1 MGEERFGSRALG
13 ELNLGVAVPWLALPR
28 RACSIG
34 QGTGMTENTK
44 YQAAMQRALDLA
56 LLGPA
61 TGVNP
66 QVGAVILD
74 RDLNII
80 AEGWHMGAGT
90 PHAEVVALAQLAVI
104 PDGATAV
111 VTLEPCNHTGR
122 TGPCAQALIAAGIS
136 RVVFASSDP
145 GDASSGGAQTLRAAG
160 IEVIENVTQA
170 EADEQLRV
178 WLTFATRKRP
188 FVTLKWASS
197 LDGRAAASDGTSQWI
212 SGTESRADSHELR
225 STVDAIL
232 VGTGTVLA
240 DNPTLTARKP
250 DGSLYPHQPL
260 RVVVG
265 DRAIPAGSNILN
277 DQAPTL
283 HLQTRDLNQVLVE
296 LYAMGIKHIWVEGG
310 PQLASQFVAHNLVDQ
325 FIIYLAPMLLGGNR
339 NALGDIA
346 VASMPQAKHLSI
358 DYTMPLGDDILI
370 VARPMPTSGANP
382 EEN

>member
-1 MGEERFGSRALG
+1 
-13 ELNLGVAVPWLALPR
+13 
-28 RACSIG
+28 
-34 QGTGMTENTK
+34 MTDTTMYE
-44 YQAAMQRALDLA
+44 AAMQRALDLA

-74 RDLNII
+74 RNLNII

-145 GDASSGGAQTLRAAG
+145 GDASSGGAQTLREAG
-160 IEVIENVTQA
+160 IEVIENVMQA

-178 WLTFATRKRP
+178 WLTFATQKRP

-197 LDGRAAASDGTSQWI
+197 LDGRAAAADGTSQWI
-212 SGTESRADSHELR
+212 SGPESRADSHELR
-225 STVDAIL
+225 SNVDAIL

-240 DNPTLTARKP
+240 DNPILTARKP

-277 DQAPTL
+277 DQAQTL
-283 HLQTRDLNQVLVE
+283 HIQTRDLNQVLVE
-296 LYAMGIKHIWVEGG
+296 LYSKGIKHVWVEGG

-325 FIIYLAPMLLGGNR
+325 FIIYLAPMLLGGSR
-339 NALGDIA
+339 TALGDIA
-346 VASMPQAKHLSI
+346 VASMPQAKHLSF
-358 DYTMPLGDDILI
+358 DYTLALGDDILI
-370 VARPMPTSGANP
+370 VARPKPVSGDKQK
-382 EEN
+382 EN

>member
-1 MGEERFGSRALG
+1 
-13 ELNLGVAVPWLALPR
+13 
-28 RACSIG
+28 
-34 QGTGMTENTK
+34 MTENTK

-160 IEVIENVTQA
+160 IEVIENVMQA

-212 SGTESRADSHELR
+212 SGPESRADSHELR

-232 VGTGTVLA
+232 VGTGTVVA

-265 DRAIPAGSNILN
+265 DRAIPAGFNILN
-277 DQAPTL
+277 DQAPTV

-346 VASMPQAKHLSI
+346 VASMPQAKYLSI

-370 VARPMPTSGANP
+370 VARPMPASGANP